1 MNFRSKTLWKLYGYG
16 LAAVVVFFLLT
27 SLGMFGKLPDLKEL
41 ENPTSN
47 LASEIYSS
55 DSVLIGKFYIDNR
68 TNIEYKDLPQN
79 LVQAL
84 IATEDERFY
93 DHSGIDIIA
102 TIRAVAKLGKDGGG
116 STITQQLA
124 KNLFTGGSRNIIA
137 RIFQKAK
144 EYVISIRLERR
155 YTKEEIIALYLNTVD
170 FINNASGIHSASR
183 VYFDK
188 LPKDLTVEESAVL
201 VGMLKGPSQYN
212 PKSNPKDALARRN
225 TVLQQMVK
233 NNVLSEEDYAKISKK
248 PIELDFT
255 PINHNEGLAPY
266 FRDIIA
272 QELKKWAKDNPRP
285 DGESYNI
292 YKDGLKIYTTIN
304 AKMQKYAEE
313 AVQEHLSE
321 YQKLFKGQYGNSDPF
336 DSKLGKERLK
346 LALKQSE
353 HYRRLKDADF
363 SDSEAEKIMNERHKM
378 SVFSYKG
385 EKDTVMSPLDSIKY
399 HMMFLQTGFMVM
411 DPENG
416 HVKAWVGGIDFKF
429 FKFDHCNINTKRQV
443 GSTWKPILYAL
454 AMDNGWSPCITVPA
468 GNITIG
474 NWVVKGKG
482 GFKSLKKCLAT
493 SDNACAGYLVRELGP
508 TAMIEMGER
517 MGVKTK
523 LPHFPAMSLGSGEVS
538 LFEMM
543 TVYSCFPSGGIR
555 TIPLMITRIED
566 KNRNVIQSF
575 ISERV
580 EAFSNNTAYKM
591 IGLMKGVV
599 DPGGTGARLKGGYGL
614 QNLDIA
620 GKTGTTNKNVDAWFM
635 GFTPGLVGGV
645 WVGNDEQFLRFRS
658 TYLGQGSHAAMPI
671 WGKFFQ
677 KINNDPQF
685 KEILSLQYFT
695 PTDSTLKNN
704 ICDESMNNDNDG
716 FIPLEEISLE
726 NEFNN

>member
-321 YQKLFKGQYGNSDPF
+321 YQKLFKGQYGNTDPF

>member
-1 MNFRSKTLWKLYGYG
+1 
-16 LAAVVVFFLLT
+16 
-27 SLGMFGKLPDLKEL
+27 
-41 ENPTSN
+41 
-47 LASEIYSS
+47 
-55 DSVLIGKFYIDNR
+55 
-68 TNIEYKDLPQN
+68 
-79 LVQAL
+79 
-84 IATEDERFY
+84 
-93 DHSGIDIIA
+93 
-102 TIRAVAKLGKDGGG
+102 
-116 STITQQLA
+116 
-124 KNLFTGGSRNIIA
+124 
-137 RIFQKAK
+137 
-144 EYVISIRLERR
+144 
-155 YTKEEIIALYLNTVD
+155 
-170 FINNASGIHSASR
+170 
-183 VYFDK
+183 
-188 LPKDLTVEESAVL
+188 
-201 VGMLKGPSQYN
+201 
-212 PKSNPKDALARRN
+212 
-225 TVLQQMVK
+225 MVK

-321 YQKLFKGQYGNSDPF
+321 YQKLFKGQYGNTDPF

>member
-27 SLGMFGKLPDLKEL
+27 SLGLFGKLPDLKEL

-385 EKDTVMSPLDSIKY
+385 EKDTIMSPLDSIKY

-454 AMDNGWSPCITVPA
+454 AIDNGWSPCITVPA

-482 GFKSLKKCLAT
+482 GYKSLKKCLAT

-677 KINNDPQF
+677 KINKDPQF

>member
-1 MNFRSKTLWKLYGYG
+1 MNFRPSSLWKLYGYG
-16 LAAVVVFFLLT
+16 IAAVVVFFLLT
-27 SLGMFGKLPDLKEL
+27 SFGLFGKLPDLKEL

-84 IATEDERFY
+84 VATEDERFY

-102 TIRAVAKLGKDGGG
+102 TLRALVTLGKDGGG

-124 KNLFTGGSRNIIA
+124 KNLFTGGSTNIIA

-155 YTKEEIIALYLNTVD
+155 YTKQEIIALYLNTVD
-170 FINNASGIHSASR
+170 FTYNASGIHSASR
-183 VYFDK
+183 VYFNK
-188 LPKDLTVEESAVL
+188 LPKELSIEESAVL
-201 VGMLKGPSQYN
+201 VGMLKAPSLYN
-212 PKSNPKDALARRN
+212 PVRNTERSLNRRN

-233 NNVLSEEDYAKISKK
+233 NNVLTDEDYARLSKK

-266 FRDIIA
+266 FRDVLA

-285 DGESYNI
+285 DGETYNI

-304 AKMQKYAEE
+304 AKMQQYAEE
-313 AVQEHLSE
+313 AVKEHLSE
-321 YQKLFKGQYGNSDPF
+321 YQKLFKGQYGKSDPF

-346 LALKQSE
+346 LAVKQSD
-353 HYRRLKDADF
+353 HYRRLKDAGF
-363 SDSEAEKIMNERHKM
+363 SDSEAEKVMNERHKM
-378 SVFSYKG
+378 SVFTYKG
-385 EKDTVMSPLDSIKY
+385 ERDTVMSSLDSIKH

-416 HVKAWVGGIDFKF
+416 HVKAWVGGIDFKY
-429 FKFDHCNINTKRQV
+429 FKFDHCNTNTKRQV

-517 MGVKTK
+517 MGVTTK
-523 LPHFPAMSLGSGEVS
+523 LPHYPAMSLGSGEVS

-543 TVYSCFPSGGIR
+543 SVYSCFPSGGIR
-555 TIPLMITRIED
+555 TIPIMVTRIED
-566 KNRNVIQSF
+566 KNKNVIQTFVSD
-575 ISERV
+575 RV

-599 DPGGTGARLKGGYGL
+599 EPGGTGARLKGGYEL
-614 QNLDIA
+614 QNLEIA

-677 KINNDPQF
+677 KINKDPAF
-685 KEILSLQYFT
+685 KEVLSAKFFT
-695 PTDSTLKNN
+695 PSDTTLMHN
-704 ICDESMNNDNDG
+704 ICDESMNDFNEG
-716 FIPLEEISLE
+716 FVPLEEISLE